1 MLIQFNFKNF
11 KSFKKET
18 SFDMTAVSIKEH
30 AYNLIDDIDTSDKY
44 LRVAAIYGAN
54 ASGKSNMIEAFRF
67 MQLFVVTS
75 LKNDRLDGE
84 SEETKIPIK
93 CYSFD
98 YESKD
103 NPSLFEV
110 FFVEKDMEYQ
120 YGFIVDRNK
129 IYEEWLYTKKAKAK
143 KYKPLFY
150 RQQSEIKCE
159 KDFKEAEKF
168 KDSLQEKTLFVSL
181 LAQTKIEKA
190 RDVYMWFV
198 KSSVMSFGDVRYE
211 SILSKISN
219 TAKKLEDD
227 SYRAKLEDFLIAIDT
242 GILGVRVEEI
252 MTDTKPTYKIYTK
265 HRVKDSDRLEEIP
278 ISEESSG
285 TQKMFLLFNFFSIAL
300 SNGCLLFVDE
310 MDAKLHPLL
319 IRYIVT
325 MFHNKSINTTNAQLV
340 YSTHDVSNLTRDLF
354 RRDQIWFVEKD
365 ELGVSTLYSLV
376 EYNLDETTRVRND
389 ATYNKDYITGRYGA
403 IPLLK
408 EFVVVEV
415 DEHSG
420 K

>member
-1 MLIQFNFKNF
+1 
-11 KSFKKET
+11 
-18 SFDMTAVSIKEH
+18 
-30 AYNLIDDIDTSDKY
+30 
-44 LRVAAIYGAN
+44 
-54 ASGKSNMIEAFRF
+54 
-67 MQLFVVTS
+67 
-75 LKNDRLDGE
+75 
-84 SEETKIPIK
+84 
-93 CYSFD
+93 
-98 YESKD
+98 
-103 NPSLFEV
+103 
-110 FFVEKDMEYQ
+110 
-120 YGFIVDRNK
+120 
-129 IYEEWLYTKKAKAK
+129 
-143 KYKPLFY
+143 
-150 RQQSEIKCE
+150 
-159 KDFKEAEKF
+159 
-168 KDSLQEKTLFVSL
+168 
-181 LAQTKIEKA
+181 
-190 RDVYMWFV
+190 
-198 KSSVMSFGDVRYE
+198 
-211 SILSKISN
+211 
-219 TAKKLEDD
+219 
-227 SYRAKLEDFLIAIDT
+227 LEDFLIAIDT